1 MAEIHACLINTLIR
15 DLRSGADPVKSLAS
29 SGPTAGADGEGEGET
44 EHENDADYWEGL
56 KGATTETLRP
66 IASEHA
72 STWSTK
78 LLPAAGNGGR
88 KGWESSLV
96 GLLWERGS
104 LTALPTYLDHIL
116 HLTFEDKPAPT
127 RPTWSTGPSMNTSAA
142 GLVPSKPEK
151 RWPTLHHCHKLD
163 IIGWMVEMVIQ
174 TGAIRDFME
183 ESTAALTEVRKEQI
197 DVKREWKKM

>member
-1 MAEIHACLINTLIR
+1 MSEIHSCLINTLIR
-15 DLRSGADPVKSLAS
+15 DLQAGAEPVRALAS
-29 SGPTAGADGEGEGET
+29 TSTST
-44 EHENDADYWEGL
+44 EDQPDSDYWEGL

-66 IASEHA
+66 IATDLA

-78 LLPAAGNGGR
+78 VISPKDR
-88 KGWESSLV
+88 KGWESALV

-104 LTALPTYLDHIL
+104 LASLPTYLDNIL

-127 RPTWSTGPSMNTSAA
+127 RPTWSTGPSTSGGAGGGGGVP

-151 RWPTLHHCHKLD
+151 RWGTLHHTHKLD
-163 IIGWMVEMVIQ
+163 IIGWVIEMVVQ
-174 TGAIRDFME
+174 TGAVRDFME

-197 DVKREWKKM
+197 DVKREWKRM